1 MSSVVCDEIIR
12 WLSHPLRLLRPPSSA
27 LFAFAIF
34 LIYSPQTLHARVLTS
49 DELERMSTAKTS
61 FTRLLTEIVQISK
74 RPDLSAPENECINS
88 IFREVTQTWG
98 ELGSYEYLITI
109 ETELTDL
116 GDDEYMKSV
125 LKFAVDK
132 AVDVLE
138 AEHKRLDEVSDQ
150 CPRNSQS
157 AGKAQQ
163 AIGLVLGTVGIL
175 KSIQPRL

>member
-1 MSSVVCDEIIR
+1 MRCIVCDETIR
-12 WLSHPLRLLRPPSSA
+12 WLSDRFRLLRSPGTA
-27 LFAFAIF
+27 LFAFCLF
-34 LIYSPQTLHARVLTS
+34 LICSPQTPHARVLTS

-61 FTRLLTEIVQISK
+61 FTRLLTEIIQISK
-74 RPDLSAPENECINS
+74 RPDLPATENECINS
-88 IFREVTQTWG
+88 IFRELIQTSE

-116 GDDEYMKSV
+116 GDDSSMKGV
-125 LKFAVDK
+125 MKFAVDK

-138 AEHKRLDEVSDQ
+138 AEHKRLGEVSEQ